1 MRSVTGFGSVT
12 AERIHYA
19 VQTHPSLERHPVT
32 RAPTKTAT
40 VTLRVSPEVKRLLA
54 KAAEAD
60 RRSLANMFEVI
71 VMDYCE
77 RHDLRAVSP
86 PGIGAKG

>member
-1 MRSVTGFGSVT
+1 MQSITVFGSVT
-12 AERIHYA
+12 AERIRYT
-19 VQTHPSLERHPVT
+19 VQTHPSVERHPVT

-40 VTLRVSPEVKRLLA
+40 VTLRVSPDVKRLLV

-71 VMDYCE
+71 VMDYCD
-77 RHDLRAVSP
+77 RHDLRAESP
-86 PGIGAKG
+86 PSIGAKG